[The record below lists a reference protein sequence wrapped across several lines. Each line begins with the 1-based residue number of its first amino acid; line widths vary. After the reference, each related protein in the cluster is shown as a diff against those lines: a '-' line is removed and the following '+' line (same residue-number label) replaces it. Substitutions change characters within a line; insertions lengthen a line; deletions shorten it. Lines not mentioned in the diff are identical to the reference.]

1 MGWRTQ
7 PSKRLWLFCDGS
19 TGALSPNNGAPP
31 SPKDA
36 TVSPPTTCAAAA
48 IAYDDQGRL
57 LDWAAQPLP
66 TVTNNEAEYA
76 GLLLG
81 LALAQR
87 LHATEARCVL
97 DSEIVIGQMEGRFA
111 VKSARL
117 RHWHHQADLAVRAL
131 PLVRYVQI
139 PREWNRLADGLA
151 AQTALP
157 WMALVKM
164 LETGGRTAG
173 RSQETRDTR
182 QETGDRE

>member
-1 MGWRTQ
+1 MKWR
-7 PSKRLWLFCDGS
+7 PRSDKRLWLFCDGS
-19 TGALSPNNGAPP
+19 TGALLPHNTGGAPP
-31 SPKDA
+31 PTAKGA
-36 TVSPPTTCAAAA
+36 PVNLPTTCAAAA
-48 IAYDDQGRL
+48 IAYDDQGRM
-57 LDWAAQPLP
+57 LDWSAQPLP

-87 LHATEARCVL
+87 WQATEARCVL

-117 RHWHHQADLAVRAL
+117 RHWHHQATLAVRAL

-151 AQTALP
+151 AQTALS
-157 WMALVKM
+157 WMALVERM
-164 LETGGRTAG
+164 RIEDGGERTEERG
-173 RSQETRDTR
+173 QR
-182 QETGDRE
+182 RENR

>member
-1 MGWRTQ
+1 MLWKEQ
-7 PSKRLWLFCDGS
+7 NHRLVWLFCDGS
-19 TGALSPNNGAPP
+19 TGALPTGADVGTR
-31 SPKDA
+31 STAAQVVGRGA
-36 TVSPPTTCAAAA
+36 TLPTTCAAAA
-48 IAYDDQGRL
+48 IAYDDAGAM
-57 LDWAAQPLP
+57 LDWLAQPLP

-87 LHATEARCVL
+87 LQAAEAICVL

-117 RHWHHQADLAVRAL
+117 RHWHRQANVAVRAL

-151 AQTALP
+151 AQTAMP
-157 WMALVKM
+157 WGALMGV
-164 LETGGRTAG
+164 L
-173 RSQETRDTR
+173 R
-182 QETGDRE
+182 QGDKVRGDKVRG